1 MQNEIEIK
9 NAKQIAN
16 IRESWKHLTTL
27 LRLLHS
33 KAKAGI
39 SLIELEFVAEHY
51 VKEHKLKGAFKGYE
65 GFPAN
70 LCLSVNDCVVHGIP
84 DEYVLKNGD
93 VLKIDCGITYNGGI
107 TDSAITVIIW
117 WEAANP
123 LWYELAKITKKWL
136 DEAIQYIWPGK
147 SIYEYSHRVHSIIT
161 NGWFSILG
169 KLTGH
174 GVGNK
179 VHEKPHVYNTP
190 NPEMKKIIM
199 QPGMVLAFEPI
210 TAVTSTDFH
219 YKPGGND
226 RNLYCKNG
234 DFWAQR
240 EYTILITE
248 KWYEILSWV
257 TEDLF

>member
-1 MQNEIEIK
+1 MQNEILIK
-9 NAKQIAN
+9 NVKQIAN
-16 IRESWKHLTTL
+16 IRQSGKYLTA
-27 LRLLHS
+27 LLHLLYT

-51 VKEHKLKGAFKGYE
+51 IKTNKLKGAFKGYQ

-84 DEYVLKNGD
+84 DGYVLKNGD
-93 VLKIDCGITYNGGI
+93 LLKIDCGITYNGGI
-107 TDSAITVIIW
+107 TDSAITIVIGG
-117 WEAANP
+117 EAANP
-123 LWYELAKITKKWL
+123 LGYELAKATKKSL
-136 DEAIQYIWPGK
+136 DESIKHIGPGK
-147 SIYEYSHRVHSIIT
+147 AIFEYSHSVYQIMT
-161 NGWFSILG
+161 NAGFSVLG

-179 VHEKPHVYNTP
+179 VHEAPHIYNTP
-190 NPEMKKIIM
+190 NPEMKKIFF

-210 TAVTSTDFH
+210 TAISSTDFVNRA
-219 YKPGGND
+219 GND
-226 RNLYCKNG
+226 WNLYCKG
-234 DFWAQR
+234 KDLGAQR

-248 KWYEILSWV
+248 TGYEILSGI